1 MATSDAFDAF
11 LNRAWAEHADEP
23 AAWAARLQAETP
35 APGSASQLLALIR
48 FTVHLLGEHLG
59 RYDDARWRL
68 KALVGHAQADAQV
81 HAALRVA
88 AASLSLAEHGS
99 AAIAV
104 FSLPQQ
110 TQALA
115 QAAAIAAGQRHIERA
130 LALLARARQT
140 LPADGAAS
148 AANAA
153 AHRPLAVACNN
164 MAWALHDR
172 GHERS
177 PVETEAMLA
186 LALASRTH
194 WREAGSW
201 LEVQRADYCLALVH
215 LSAGRTDAAAGFAQA
230 CLQSCEAHEAPA
242 FERFFAHEA
251 CARVALAQQRAASL
265 QAHVLHA
272 RAAFERLGPDDR
284 QACAAA
290 WTSLQGLAMQAA

>member
-1 MATSDAFDAF
+1 MATSDSFDTF
-11 LNRAWAEHADEP
+11 LNRAWAQHADEP
-23 AAWAARLQAETP
+23 EAWAARLQTETP
-35 APGSASQLLALIR
+35 APGSASQLLALVR

-81 HAALRVA
+81 HAALRIA

-104 FSLPQQ
+104 FSAQQQ

-115 QAAAIAAGQRHIERA
+115 QAAAIAVGQRHIVRA

-140 LPADGAAS
+140 LPSDGQTS
-148 AANAA
+148 AA

-164 MAWALHDR
+164 MAWELHDR
-172 GHERS
+172 GAQRS
-177 PVETEAMLA
+177 PAETEAMLDIA
-186 LALASRTH
+186 QASRTH
-194 WREAGSW
+194 WREAGGW

-215 LSAGRTDAAAGFAQA
+215 LSAGQPEAAAAFAQA

-251 CARVALAQQRAASL
+251 SARVALTQQRAASL

-272 RAAFERLGPDDR
+272 RAAFERLEANDR
-284 QACAAA
+284 DACRSA